1 MSHLPELPGLAIGA
15 GMSFN
20 LATILTETTLAAP
33 DAPACRFA
41 GTTTTYA
48 ELDEQSG
55 RFAAGFRS
63 AGLSPGQVVALQLP
77 NIPHFLIAYFGALK
91 AGLVVLP
98 LNPLLMAPE
107 LEYHLTDSAAAL
119 LVGFEG
125 MHAEAAKACET
136 TGVPLYLV
144 SMGTGPL
151 PGGTRPALELFSPEG
166 LDEPG
171 GDVAAR
177 GPDDTAVLVYTSGT
191 TGKPKGAELT
201 HFQLYMNATVAG
213 GLFGVRSDDVVLA
226 VLPFFHVFGLSSVI
240 NVFIRHGGCLSILPR
255 FQPAAVLDAL
265 EADRCTV
272 IGGVP
277 TMLHA
282 LAQQDIAGR
291 DLSALRVAVS
301 GGASLPEDV
310 MRTFE
315 GKYGIEVLEGYG
327 MTETASS
334 CSFNRPGDRK
344 VLSIGKPLW
353 GVRMRVA
360 DTQGRP
366 LPPGREHVGE
376 ILIRGHNVMKGYLG
390 RPEATAETLRD
401 GWLHSGDLGY
411 ADSDG
416 FYFIVDRAKDLVIR
430 GGYNVYP
437 REIEEVLYAHPAILE
452 AAVIGKPDQR
462 LGEEVIAVVAL
473 RPGAAATAAEIIA
486 YTRERLAAYKYPR
499 EIRFMPELPK
509 GPSGKILKTALRDA

>member
-1 MSHLPELPGLAIGA
+1 
-15 GMSFN
+15 MSFN
-20 LATILTETTLAAP
+20 LATILAETTLAAP
-33 DAPACRFA
+33 DAPVYRF
-41 GTTTTYA
+41 GGNPTSYR

-55 RFAAGFRS
+55 RLAAGLQA
-63 AGLSPGQVVALQLP
+63 AGLAPGQAVAVQLP
-77 NIPHFLIAYFGALK
+77 NLPQFLIAYFGALK

-107 LEYHLTDSAAAL
+107 LEYHLGDSAAAL

-125 MHAEAAKACET
+125 MHAEAVKACET

-144 SMGTGPL
+144 STGPGPL
-151 PGGTRPALELFSPEG
+151 PDGTRPFSDLFAATP

-171 GDVAAR
+171 GVPRA
-177 GPDDTAVLVYTSGT
+177 PDDTAVLVYTSGT
-191 TGKPKGAELT
+191 TGRPKGAELT
-201 HFQLYMNATVAG
+201 HFQLYMNSTIAG
-213 GLFGVRSDDVVLA
+213 GLFGVRSNDVVLA

-240 NVFIRHGGCLSILPR
+240 NVFVRYGGCLSILPR

-282 LAQQDIAGR
+282 LAQQDITGR

-301 GGASLPEDV
+301 GGASLPEDIL
-310 MRTFE
+310 RTFE
-315 GKYGIEVLEGYG
+315 GKYRIEVLEGYG

-334 CSFNRPGDRK
+334 CTSNLPGNRK

-353 GVRMRVA
+353 GVRMRVCDRA
-360 DTQGRP
+360 GQP
-366 LPPGREHVGE
+366 LPAGREHVGE

-401 GWLHSGDLGY
+401 GWLHTGDLGY
-411 ADSDG
+411 VDEDG

-452 AAVIGKPDQR
+452 AAVIGKPDER
-462 LGEEVIAVVAL
+462 LGEEVVAVVAL
-473 RPGAAATAAEIIA
+473 RPGHEVSAEDIIA

-499 EIRFMPELPK
+499 EIRFMTELPK
-509 GPSGKILKTALRDA
+509 GPSGKILKSALRDG

>member
-1 MSHLPELPGLAIGA
+1 
-15 GMSFN
+15 MSFN
-20 LATILTETTLAAP
+20 LATILTETALAAP

-55 RFAAGFRS
+55 RVAAGFRS
-63 AGLSPGQVVALQLP
+63 AGLGPGQVVALQLP
-77 NIPHFLIAYFGALK
+77 NIQQFLIAYFGALK

-107 LEYHLTDSAAAL
+107 LEYHLTDSAAVML
-119 LVGFEG
+119 IGFEG
-125 MHAEAAKACET
+125 MHAEAVKACET

-144 SMGTGPL
+144 SMGSGPL
-151 PGGTRPALELFSPEG
+151 PDGTRSALELFSAAP

-171 GDVAAR
+171 GDVTPR
-177 GPDDTAVLVYTSGT
+177 SPDDTAVLVYTSGT

-201 HFQLYMNATVAG
+201 HFQLYMNSTVAG

-226 VLPFFHVFGLSSVI
+226 VLPFFHVFGLSSVV

-255 FQPAAVLDAL
+255 FAPGAVLDAI

-282 LAQQDIAGR
+282 LAQQDISGR

-301 GGASLPEDV
+301 GGASLPEDI

-315 GKYGIEVLEGYG
+315 DKYGIEVLEGYG

-353 GVRMRVA
+353 GVRMRVVDRA
-360 DTQGRP
+360 GQP

-401 GWLHSGDLGY
+401 GWLHSGDLGFV
-411 ADSDG
+411 DEDG

-437 REIEEVLYAHPAILE
+437 REIEEVLYAHPAIGE
-452 AAVIGKPDQR
+452 AAVIGQPDQR
-462 LGEEVIAVVAL
+462 LGEEVVAVVAL
-473 RPGAAATAAEIIA
+473 RPGASATAEEIIA
-486 YTRERLAAYKYPR
+486 YCRERLAAYKYPR
-499 EIRFMPELPK
+499 EIRFMAELPK
-509 GPSGKILKTALRDA
+509 GPSGKILKAALRDG

>member
-1 MSHLPELPGLAIGA
+1 
-15 GMSFN
+15 MSFN

-33 DAPACRFA
+33 DAPVCRI
-41 GTTTTYA
+41 GGNPKTTTTYR
-48 ELDEQSG
+48 ELDDLSG
-55 RFAAGFRS
+55 RAAAGLRE
-63 AGLSPGQVVALQLP
+63 AGLSPGQVVLPQLP
-77 NIPHFLIAYFGALK
+77 NIPQFLIAYFGALK

-107 LEYHLTDSAAAL
+107 LEYHLTDSAAAML
-119 LVGFEG
+119 IGFQG
-125 MHAEAAKACET
+125 LHAEAAKACET

-144 SMGTGPL
+144 SVDASPL
-151 PGGTRPALELFSPEG
+151 PEGTRPVTELISTAP

-171 GDVAAR
+171 GDVVACA
-177 GPDDTAVLVYTSGT
+177 PDDTAVLVYTSGT

-201 HFQLYMNATVAG
+201 HFQLYMNCTVAG
-213 GLFGVRSDDVVLA
+213 GLFGARSDDVVLA

-240 NVFIRHGGCLSILPR
+240 NVFVRYGGCLSILPR
-255 FQPAAVLDAL
+255 FQPSAVLDAI

-282 LAQQDIAGR
+282 LAQQDITGC

-301 GGASLPEDV
+301 GGASLPEDI

-315 GKYGIEVLEGYG
+315 DKYGIEVLEGYG

-360 DTQGRP
+360 DSSGRL

-390 RPEATAETLRD
+390 RPEATAETLRG

-411 ADSDG
+411 VDEDG

-437 REIEEVLYAHPAILE
+437 REIEEVLYAHPSILE
-452 AAVIGKPDQR
+452 AAVIGKPDER
-462 LGEEVIAVVAL
+462 LGEEVVAVVAL
-473 RPGAAATAAEIIA
+473 REGASVSAEEIIA

-499 EIRFMPELPK
+499 EIRFMEELPK
-509 GPSGKILKTALRDA
+509 GPSGKILKAALRDG

>member
-1 MSHLPELPGLAIGA
+1 
-15 GMSFN
+15 MSFN

-33 DAPACRFA
+33 DASACRIGGA
-41 GTTTTYA
+41 GITYR

-55 RFAAGFRS
+55 RLAAGLRS
-63 AGLSPGQVVALQLP
+63 AGLVPGQVVALQLP
-77 NIPHFLIAYFGALK
+77 NIPQFLAAYFGALK

-107 LEYHLTDSAAAL
+107 LEYHLTDSAASL
-119 LVGFEG
+119 LIGFEG

-144 SMGTGPL
+144 SMGTEAPPDGA
-151 PGGTRPALELFSPEG
+151 RSALELISTAP

-191 TGKPKGAELT
+191 TGRPKGAELT
-201 HFQLYMNATVAG
+201 HFQLYMNGTVAG

-240 NVFIRHGGCLSILPR
+240 NVFVRRGGCLSVLPR
-255 FQPAAVLDAL
+255 FLPGAVLDAM
-265 EADRCTV
+265 EADRVTV

-282 LAQQDIAGR
+282 LAREDITGR

-315 GKYGIEVLEGYG
+315 DKYGIEVLEGYG
-327 MTETASS
+327 MTETAAS

-353 GVRMRVA
+353 GVRMRVCDPNGKA
-360 DTQGRP
+360 
-366 LPPGREHVGE
+366 LPAGREHVGE
-376 ILIRGHNVMKGYLG
+376 I
-390 RPEATAETLRD
+390 
-401 GWLHSGDLGY
+401 
-411 ADSDG
+411 
-416 FYFIVDRAKDLVIR
+416 
-430 GGYNVYP
+430 
-437 REIEEVLYAHPAILE
+437 
-452 AAVIGKPDQR
+452 
-462 LGEEVIAVVAL
+462 
-473 RPGAAATAAEIIA
+473 
-486 YTRERLAAYKYPR
+486 
-499 EIRFMPELPK
+499 
-509 GPSGKILKTALRDA
+509 

>member
-1 MSHLPELPGLAIGA
+1 
-15 GMSFN
+15 MSFN
-20 LATILTETTLAAP
+20 LATLLTETTLAAP
-33 DAPACRFA
+33 DAPVCRFG
-41 GTTTTYA
+41 GTTTSYR

-55 RFAAGFRS
+55 RLAAGLQA
-63 AGLSPGQVVALQLP
+63 AGLAPGQVVAVQLP
-77 NIPHFLIAYFGALK
+77 NLPQFLITYFGALK

-107 LEYHLTDSAAAL
+107 LEYHLGDSAAAL
-119 LVGFEG
+119 LIGSED

-144 SMGTGPL
+144 SMGTEAPPDGA
-151 PGGTRPALELFSPEG
+151 RSALELISTAP

-191 TGKPKGAELT
+191 TGRPKGAELT
-201 HFQLYMNATVAG
+201 QFQLYMNSTVAG

-240 NVFIRHGGCLSILPR
+240 NVFTRYGGCLSILPR
-255 FQPAAVLDAL
+255 FQPGAVLDAL
-265 EADRCTV
+265 ESDRCTV

-282 LAQQDIAGR
+282 LAQMDTAGR

-301 GGASLPEDV
+301 GGASLAEDI

-315 GKYGIEVLEGYG
+315 EKFGIEVLEGYG

-360 DTQGRP
+360 DSAGLP

-390 RPEATAETLRD
+390 RSEATAEALRD

-411 ADSDG
+411 MDEDG

-452 AAVIGKPDQR
+452 AAVIGKPDER
-462 LGEEVIAVVAL
+462 LGEEVVAVVAL
-473 RPGAAATAAEIIA
+473 RPGHDVSAEDIIA

-499 EIRFMPELPK
+499 EIRFMAELPK
-509 GPSGKILKTALRDA
+509 GPSGKILKAALRDG

>member
-1 MSHLPELPGLAIGA
+1 
-15 GMSFN
+15 MSFN
-20 LATILTETTLAAP
+20 LATILTESALAAP

-55 RFAAGFRS
+55 RVAAGFRS

-77 NIPHFLIAYFGALK
+77 NIQPFLSAYFGALK

-107 LEYHLTDSAAAL
+107 VEYHLTDSAAAML
-119 LVGFEG
+119 IGFEG
-125 MHAEAAKACET
+125 IHAEAVKACET
-136 TGVPLYLV
+136 TGVPLYLL
-144 SMGTGPL
+144 SMGSGPL
-151 PGGTRPALELFSPEG
+151 PEGTRSALELFSPAP

-171 GDVAAR
+171 GDVTTR
-177 GPDDTAVLVYTSGT
+177 SPDDTAVLVYTSGT

-201 HFQLYMNATVAG
+201 HFQLYMNSTVAG

-226 VLPFFHVFGLSSVI
+226 VLPFFHVFGLSSVV
-240 NVFIRHGGCLSILPR
+240 NVFIRQGGCLSILPR
-255 FQPAAVLDAL
+255 FAPGAVLDAI

-282 LAQQDIAGR
+282 LAQQDVTGR

-301 GGASLPEDV
+301 GGASLPEDI

-315 GKYGIEVLEGYG
+315 DKFGIEVLEGYG

-344 VLSIGKPLW
+344 VLSIGKPMW

-360 DTQGRP
+360 DAQGRP
-366 LPPGREHVGE
+366 LRPGREHVGE

-401 GWLHSGDLGY
+401 GWLHSGDLGFV
-411 ADSDG
+411 DEDG

-462 LGEEVIAVVAL
+462 LGEEVVAVVAL
-473 RPGAAATAAEIIA
+473 RPGESATAEEIIG

-499 EIRFMPELPK
+499 EIRFMAELPK

>member
-1 MSHLPELPGLAIGA
+1 
-15 GMSFN
+15 MSFN
-20 LATILTETTLAAP
+20 LATVLTETTLATP
-33 DAPACRFA
+33 DAAVCRFG
-41 GTTTTYA
+41 GTATTYR

-55 RFAAGFRS
+55 RLAAGLRA
-63 AGLSPGQVVALQLP
+63 AGLTPGRVVALQLP
-77 NIPHFLIAYFGALK
+77 NIPQFLTAYFGALK

-107 LEYHLTDSAAAL
+107 LEYHLTDSSAAL
-119 LVGFEG
+119 LIGFEG
-125 MHAEAAKACET
+125 MHAEAVKACET

-144 SMGTGPL
+144 SMGSGPL
-151 PGGTRPALELFSPEG
+151 PEGARTVGELLPTAP

-171 GDVAAR
+171 GDVAACS
-177 GPDDTAVLVYTSGT
+177 PDDTAVLVYTSGT

-201 HFQLYMNATVAG
+201 HFQLYMNCTVAG
-213 GLFGVRSDDVVLA
+213 GLFGARSDDVVLA

-240 NVFIRHGGCLSILPR
+240 NVFVRYGGCLSILPR
-255 FQPAAVLDAL
+255 FQPAAALDAI

-282 LAQQDIAGR
+282 LAQLDITGR

-301 GGASLPEDV
+301 GGASLPEDI

-360 DTQGRP
+360 DPSGRP

-401 GWLHSGDLGY
+401 GWLRSGDLGY
-411 ADSDG
+411 MDSDG

-430 GGYNVYP
+430 GGFNVYP
-437 REIEEVLYAHPAILE
+437 REIEEVLYAHPAVLE
-452 AAVIGKPDQR
+452 AAVIGKPDER
-462 LGEEVIAVVAL
+462 LGEEVVAVLAL
-473 RPGAAATAAEIIA
+473 RPGHEVSAQEIIG

-499 EIRFMPELPK
+499 EIRFMAELPK
-509 GPSGKILKTALRDA
+509 GPSGKILKAALRDS

>member
-1 MSHLPELPGLAIGA
+1 
-15 GMSFN
+15 MSFN

-33 DAPACRFA
+33 DAPVCRFR
-41 GTTTTYA
+41 GTTTSYR

-55 RFAAGFRS
+55 RLAAGLQAS
-63 AGLSPGQVVALQLP
+63 GLAPGQVVALQLP
-77 NIPHFLIAYFGALK
+77 NLPQFLIAYFGALK

-98 LNPLLMAPE
+98 LNPLLVAPE
-107 LEYHLTDSAAAL
+107 LEYHLSDSAAAL
-119 LVGFEG
+119 LIGFEG

-136 TGVPLYLV
+136 TGVPLYLA
-144 SMGTGPL
+144 GPGPGPL
-151 PGGTRPALELFSPEG
+151 PDGTRPFSELFGATP

-171 GDVAAR
+171 GIPRA
-177 GPDDTAVLVYTSGT
+177 PHDTAVLVYTSGT
-191 TGKPKGAELT
+191 TGRPKGAELT
-201 HFQLYMNATVAG
+201 HFQLYMNSTIAG

-240 NVFIRHGGCLSILPR
+240 NVFVRFGGCLSILPR
-255 FQPAAVLDAL
+255 FQPAAALDAI

-282 LAQQDIAGR
+282 LAQLDIAGR

-301 GGASLPEDV
+301 GGASLPEDI

-315 GKYGIEVLEGYG
+315 DKYRIEVLEGYG

-360 DTQGRP
+360 DPSGRP

-390 RPEATAETLRD
+390 RPGATAEALGG

-411 ADSDG
+411 VDEDG

-437 REIEEVLYAHPAILE
+437 REIEEVLYTHPAVLE
-452 AAVIGKPDQR
+452 AAVIGKPDER
-462 LGEEVIAVVAL
+462 LGEEVVAVVAR
-473 RPGAAATAAEIIA
+473 RPGASVSAEEIIA

-499 EIRFMPELPK
+499 EVRFMAELPK
-509 GPSGKILKTALRDA
+509 GPSGKILKAALRDA

>member
-1 MSHLPELPGLAIGA
+1 
-15 GMSFN
+15 MSFN
-20 LATILTETTLAAP
+20 LATILTEAAQATP

-55 RFAAGFRS
+55 RVAAGFGS
-63 AGLSPGQVVALQLP
+63 AGLGPGQVVALQLP
-77 NIPHFLIAYFGALK
+77 NIAPFLIAYFGALK

-107 LEYHLTDSAAAL
+107 LEYHLTDSAAAML
-119 LVGFEG
+119 IGFEG
-125 MHAEAAKACET
+125 MHAEAVKACET
-136 TGVPLYLV
+136 TGVPLYLI
-144 SMGTGPL
+144 SMGSGPL
-151 PGGTRPALELFSPEG
+151 PDGTRSALELFSPAPLE
-166 LDEPG
+166 EPG
-171 GDVAAR
+171 GDVTPR
-177 GPDDTAVLVYTSGT
+177 SPDDTAVLVYTSGT

-201 HFQLYMNATVAG
+201 HFQLYMNSTVAG

-226 VLPFFHVFGLSSVI
+226 VLPFFHVFGLSSVV

-255 FQPAAVLDAL
+255 FQIGAVLDAV

-282 LAQQDIAGR
+282 LARQDVTGR

-310 MRTFE
+310 MRAFE
-315 GKYGIEVLEGYG
+315 DKYGIEVLEGYG

-353 GVRMRVA
+353 GVQMRVSDSA
-360 DTQGRP
+360 GRA

-376 ILIRGHNVMKGYLG
+376 ILIRGHNVMKGYLD
-390 RPEATAETLRD
+390 RPEATAEALRD
-401 GWLHSGDLGY
+401 GWLHSGDLGFV
-411 ADSDG
+411 DEDG

-462 LGEEVIAVVAL
+462 LGEEVVAVVAL
-473 RPGAAATAAEIIA
+473 RPGASATADEIIG

-499 EIRFMPELPK
+499 EIRFMDELPK
-509 GPSGKILKTALRDA
+509 GPSGKILKTALRDG

>member
-1 MSHLPELPGLAIGA
+1 
-15 GMSFN
+15 MSFN

-33 DAPACRFA
+33 GAPVCRF
-41 GTTTTYA
+41 GGNPTSYR

-55 RFAAGFRS
+55 RLAAGLQA
-63 AGLSPGQVVALQLP
+63 AGLAPGQVVAVQLP
-77 NIPHFLIAYFGALK
+77 NLPQFLIAYFGALK

-107 LEYHLTDSAAAL
+107 LEYHLGDSAAAL
-119 LVGFEG
+119 LIGFEG
-125 MHAEAAKACET
+125 THAEAVKACET

-144 SMGTGPL
+144 STGPG
-151 PGGTRPALELFSPEG
+151 PMPDGTRPFSELFSAAP

-171 GDVAAR
+171 GDVVPR
-177 GPDDTAVLVYTSGT
+177 SPGDTAVLVYTSGT

-201 HFQLYMNATVAG
+201 HFQLYMNSTVAG
-213 GLFGVRSDDVVLA
+213 GLFGVRGDDVVLA
-226 VLPFFHVFGLSSVI
+226 VLPFFHVFGLSSVV
-240 NVFIRHGGCLSILPR
+240 NVFVRFGGCLSIVPR
-255 FQPAAVLDAL
+255 FQPGAVLDAL

-282 LAQQDIAGR
+282 LAQQDITGR

-315 GKYGIEVLEGYG
+315 DKYGIEVLEGYG

-360 DTQGRP
+360 DSSDQL

-390 RPEATAETLRD
+390 RPEATAETLRG

-411 ADSDG
+411 VDEDG

-437 REIEEVLYAHPAILE
+437 REIEEVLYAHPAVLE
-452 AAVIGKPDQR
+452 AAVIGKPDER
-462 LGEEVIAVVAL
+462 LGEEVVAVVAL
-473 RPGAAATAAEIIA
+473 RPGRDVSAEDIIA

-499 EIRFMPELPK
+499 EIRFMAELPK
-509 GPSGKILKTALRDA
+509 GPSGKILKSALRDG

>member
-1 MSHLPELPGLAIGA
+1 
-15 GMSFN
+15 MSFN

-33 DAPACRFA
+33 DAPVCRF
-41 GTTTTYA
+41 GGNPTSYR

-55 RFAAGFRS
+55 RLAAGLQA
-63 AGLSPGQVVALQLP
+63 AGLAPGQVVAVQLP
-77 NIPHFLIAYFGALK
+77 NLPQFLIAYFGALK

-107 LEYHLTDSAAAL
+107 LEYHLGDSAAAL
-119 LVGFEG
+119 LIGFEG
-125 MHAEAAKACET
+125 MHAEAVKACET
-136 TGVPLYLV
+136 TGIPLYLV
-144 SMGTGPL
+144 SVGTGSL
-151 PGGTRPALELFSPEG
+151 PDGTRPFGELFG
-166 LDEPG
+166 AALDEPG
-171 GDVAAR
+171 GVPRA
-177 GPDDTAVLVYTSGT
+177 PDDAAVLVYTSGT
-191 TGKPKGAELT
+191 TGRPKGAELT
-201 HFQLYMNATVAG
+201 HFQLYMNSTIAG
-213 GLFGVRSDDVVLA
+213 GLFGVRNDDVVLA

-240 NVFIRHGGCLSILPR
+240 NVFVRFGGCLSILPR
-255 FQPAAVLDAL
+255 FQPAAALDAI

-272 IGGVP
+272 IGAVP

-282 LAQQDIAGR
+282 LAQLDIAGR

-301 GGASLPEDV
+301 GGASLPEDI

-315 GKYGIEVLEGYG
+315 DKYRIEVLEGYG

-344 VLSIGKPLW
+344 VLSIGRPLW
-353 GVRMRVA
+353 GVQMRVA
-360 DTQGRP
+360 DSSGRP
-366 LPPGREHVGE
+366 LPAGREHVGE

-390 RPEATAETLRD
+390 RPEATAEALRG
-401 GWLHSGDLGY
+401 GWLRSGDLGY
-411 ADSDG
+411 VDQDG

-452 AAVIGKPDQR
+452 AAVIGKPDER
-462 LGEEVIAVVAL
+462 LGEEVVAVVAL
-473 RPGAAATAAEIIA
+473 RPGHDASAEDIIA

-499 EIRFMPELPK
+499 EIRFMAELPK
-509 GPSGKILKTALRDA
+509 GPSGKILKSALHDG

>member
-1 MSHLPELPGLAIGA
+1 
-15 GMSFN
+15 MSFN

-33 DAPACRFA
+33 DAPVCRF
-41 GTTTTYA
+41 GGNPTSYR

-55 RFAAGFRS
+55 RLAAGLQA
-63 AGLSPGQVVALQLP
+63 AGLAPGQVVAVQLP
-77 NIPHFLIAYFGALK
+77 NLPQFLIAYFGALK

-107 LEYHLTDSAAAL
+107 LEYHLGDSAAAL
-119 LVGFEG
+119 LIGFEG
-125 MHAEAAKACET
+125 MHAEAVKACET
-136 TGVPLYLV
+136 TGIPLYLV
-144 SMGTGPL
+144 SVGTGSL
-151 PGGTRPALELFSPEG
+151 PDGTRPFGELFG
-166 LDEPG
+166 AALDEPG
-171 GDVAAR
+171 GVPRA
-177 GPDDTAVLVYTSGT
+177 PDDAAVLVYTSGT
-191 TGKPKGAELT
+191 TGRPKGAELT
-201 HFQLYMNATVAG
+201 HFQLYMNSTIAG
-213 GLFGVRSDDVVLA
+213 GLFGVRNDDVVLA

-240 NVFIRHGGCLSILPR
+240 NVFVRFGGCLSILPR
-255 FQPAAVLDAL
+255 FQPAAALDAI

-282 LAQQDIAGR
+282 LAQLDIAGR

-301 GGASLPEDV
+301 GGASLPEDI

-315 GKYGIEVLEGYG
+315 DKYRIEVLEGYG

-344 VLSIGKPLW
+344 VLSIGRPLW
-353 GVRMRVA
+353 GVQMRVA
-360 DTQGRP
+360 DSSGRP
-366 LPPGREHVGE
+366 LPAGREHVGE

-390 RPEATAETLRD
+390 RPEATAEALRG
-401 GWLHSGDLGY
+401 GWLRSGDLGY
-411 ADSDG
+411 VDQDG

-452 AAVIGKPDQR
+452 AAVIGKPDER
-462 LGEEVIAVVAL
+462 LGEEVVAVVAL
-473 RPGAAATAAEIIA
+473 RPGHDASAKDIIA

-499 EIRFMPELPK
+499 EIRFMAELPK
-509 GPSGKILKTALRDA
+509 GPSGKILKSALHDG

>member
-1 MSHLPELPGLAIGA
+1 
-15 GMSFN
+15 MSFN

-33 DAPACRFA
+33 DAPACRI
-41 GTTTTYA
+41 GGITTTYR

-55 RFAAGFRS
+55 RFAAGLRS
-63 AGLSPGQVVALQLP
+63 AGLAPGQVVALQLP
-77 NIPHFLIAYFGALK
+77 NIPQFLSAYFGALK

-107 LEYHLTDSAAAL
+107 VEYHLTDSAATML
-119 LVGFEG
+119 IGFEG

-136 TGVPLYLV
+136 TGVQLYLV
-144 SMGTGPL
+144 SMDPGPL
-151 PGGTRPALELFSPEG
+151 PDDVRPFTELISAVP

-171 GDVAAR
+171 GDVVAR

-201 HFQLYMNATVAG
+201 HFQLYMNCTVAG
-213 GLFGVRSDDVVLA
+213 GLFGARSDDVVLA

-240 NVFIRHGGCLSILPR
+240 NVSVRYGACLSILPR
-255 FQPAAVLDAL
+255 FQPAAVLDAI

-272 IGGVP
+272 MPGVP

-282 LAQQDIAGR
+282 LARMDITGR
-291 DLSALRVAVS
+291 DLSALRVSVS
-301 GGASLPEDV
+301 GGASLPEDI

-315 GKYGIEVLEGYG
+315 DKYGIEVLEGYG

-360 DTQGRP
+360 DASDQP

-390 RPEATAETLRD
+390 RPEATEETLRG
-401 GWLHSGDLGY
+401 GWLHTGDLGY

-430 GGYNVYP
+430 GGFNVYP
-437 REIEEVLYAHPAILE
+437 REIEEVLYAHPAVLE
-452 AAVIGKPDQR
+452 AAVIGKPDER
-462 LGEEVIAVVAL
+462 LGEEVVAVVAL
-473 RPGAAATAAEIIA
+473 REGSSASAEEIIA
-486 YTRERLAAYKYPR
+486 YCRERLAAYKYPR
-499 EIRFMPELPK
+499 EIRFMAELPK
-509 GPSGKILKTALRDA
+509 GPSGKILKAALRDG

>member
-1 MSHLPELPGLAIGA
+1 
-15 GMSFN
+15 MSFN

-33 DAPACRFA
+33 DSPVCRI
-41 GTTTTYA
+41 GGNTTTYR
-48 ELDEQSG
+48 ELDDLSG
-55 RFAAGFRS
+55 RAAAGLRE

-77 NIPHFLIAYFGALK
+77 NIPQFLVAYFGALK

-119 LVGFEG
+119 LIGFQG
-125 MHAEAAKACET
+125 LHAEAAKACET

-144 SMGTGPL
+144 SAGEG
-151 PGGTRPALELFSPEG
+151 ALPEG
-166 LDEPG
+166 ARPVTELISTAPLDEPG
-171 GDVAAR
+171 GDVVAR

-201 HFQLYMNATVAG
+201 HFQLYMNCTVAG
-213 GLFGVRSDDVVLA
+213 GLFGARSDDVVLA
-226 VLPFFHVFGLSSVI
+226 VLPFFHVFGLSSVM
-240 NVFIRHGGCLSILPR
+240 NVFVRYGGCLSILPR
-255 FQPAAVLDAL
+255 FQPSAVLDAI

-282 LAQQDIAGR
+282 LAQQDITGR

-310 MRTFE
+310 MRAFE
-315 GKYGIEVLEGYG
+315 DKYGIEVLEGYG

-344 VLSIGKPLW
+344 ILSIGKPLW

-360 DTQGRP
+360 DSSDQL

-390 RPEATAETLRD
+390 RPEATAETLRG

-411 ADSDG
+411 VDEDG

-452 AAVIGKPDQR
+452 AAVIGKPDER
-462 LGEEVIAVVAL
+462 LGEEVVAVVAL
-473 RPGAAATAAEIIA
+473 REGASVSAEEIIA
-486 YTRERLAAYKYPR
+486 YCRERLAAYKYPR
-499 EIRFMPELPK
+499 EIRFMAELPK
-509 GPSGKILKTALRDA
+509 GPSGKILKAALRDA

>member
-1 MSHLPELPGLAIGA
+1 
-15 GMSFN
+15 MSFN

-33 DAPACRFA
+33 DSPVCRI
-41 GTTTTYA
+41 GGNTTTYR
-48 ELDEQSG
+48 ELDDLSG
-55 RFAAGFRS
+55 RAAAGLRE

-77 NIPHFLIAYFGALK
+77 NIPQFLVAYFGALK

-119 LVGFEG
+119 LIGFQG
-125 MHAEAAKACET
+125 LHAEAAKACET
-136 TGVPLYLV
+136 TGIPLYLV
-144 SMGTGPL
+144 SAGEGVL
-151 PGGTRPALELFSPEG
+151 PEGTRPVTELISTAP

-171 GDVAAR
+171 GDVVAR

-201 HFQLYMNATVAG
+201 HFQLYMNCTVAG
-213 GLFGVRSDDVVLA
+213 GLFGARSDDVVLA
-226 VLPFFHVFGLSSVI
+226 VLPFFHVFGLSSVM
-240 NVFIRHGGCLSILPR
+240 NVFVRYGGCLSILPR
-255 FQPAAVLDAL
+255 FQPSAVLDAI

-315 GKYGIEVLEGYG
+315 DKYGIEVLEGYG

-360 DTQGRP
+360 DPSDRL

-390 RPEATAETLRD
+390 RPEATAETLRG

-411 ADSDG
+411 VDEDG

-452 AAVIGKPDQR
+452 AAVIGKPDDR
-462 LGEEVIAVVAL
+462 LGEEVVAVVAL
-473 RPGAAATAAEIIA
+473 REGASVSAEEIIA
-486 YTRERLAAYKYPR
+486 YCRERLAAYKYPR
-499 EIRFMPELPK
+499 EIRFMAELPK
-509 GPSGKILKTALRDA
+509 GPSGKILKAALRDG

>member
-1 MSHLPELPGLAIGA
+1 
-15 GMSFN
+15 MSFN
-20 LATILTETTLAAP
+20 LATVLTETTMATP
-33 DAPACRFA
+33 DAVVCRFG
-41 GTTTTYA
+41 GTATTYR

-55 RFAAGFRS
+55 RLAAGLRA
-63 AGLSPGQVVALQLP
+63 AGLAPGRVVALQLP
-77 NIPHFLIAYFGALK
+77 NIPQFLTAYFGALK

-107 LEYHLTDSAAAL
+107 LEYHLTDSSAAL
-119 LVGFEG
+119 LIGFEG
-125 MHAEAAKACET
+125 MHAEAVKACET

-144 SMGTGPL
+144 SMGPGPL
-151 PGGTRPALELFSPEG
+151 PEGARTVAELLGTAP

-191 TGKPKGAELT
+191 TGRPKGAELT
-201 HFQLYMNATVAG
+201 HFQLYMNCTVAG
-213 GLFGVRSDDVVLA
+213 GLFGARNDDVVLA

-240 NVFIRHGGCLSILPR
+240 NVFVRYGGCLSILPR
-255 FQPAAVLDAL
+255 FQPAAVLDAI

-282 LAQQDIAGR
+282 MAQLDITGR

-301 GGASLPEDV
+301 GGASLPEDI

-353 GVRMRVA
+353 GVRMRVSDQA
-360 DTQGRP
+360 GRP

-411 ADSDG
+411 MDSDG

-437 REIEEVLYAHPAILE
+437 REIEEVLYAHPAVLE
-452 AAVIGKPDQR
+452 AAVIGKPDDR
-462 LGEEVIAVVAL
+462 LGEEVVAVLAL
-473 RPGAAATAAEIIA
+473 RAGFDVSAEEIVA

-499 EIRFMPELPK
+499 EIRFMAELPK
-509 GPSGKILKTALRDA
+509 GPSGKILKAALRDG

>member
-1 MSHLPELPGLAIGA
+1 
-15 GMSFN
+15 MSFN
-20 LATILTETTLAAP
+20 LATILAETTLTAP
-33 DAPACRFA
+33 DAPVCRFG
-41 GTTTTYA
+41 GTTTSYR

-55 RFAAGFRS
+55 RLAAGLQA
-63 AGLSPGQVVALQLP
+63 AGLAPGQVVAVQLP
-77 NIPHFLIAYFGALK
+77 NLPQFLTVYFGALK
-91 AGLVVLP
+91 AGLAVLP

-107 LEYHLTDSAAAL
+107 LEYHLGDSAAAL
-119 LVGFEG
+119 LIGFDG
-125 MHAEAAKACET
+125 MHAEAVKACET

-144 SMGTGPL
+144 SMGPGPL
-151 PGGTRPALELFSPEG
+151 PDGTRPVTELFSATP

-171 GDVAAR
+171 GVPRA
-177 GPDDTAVLVYTSGT
+177 PDDTAVLVYTSGT
-191 TGKPKGAELT
+191 TGRPKGAELT
-201 HFQLYMNATVAG
+201 HFQLYMNSTIAG

-240 NVFIRHGGCLSILPR
+240 NVFVRFGGCLSILPR
-255 FQPAAVLDAL
+255 FQPAAALDVI
-265 EADRCTV
+265 EGDRCTV

-282 LAQQDIAGR
+282 LAQLDIAGR

-301 GGASLPEDV
+301 GGASLPEDI

-315 GKYGIEVLEGYG
+315 DKYRIEVLEGYG

-360 DTQGRP
+360 DSSGRP
-366 LPPGREHVGE
+366 LPAGREHVGE

-411 ADSDG
+411 VDEDG

-437 REIEEVLYAHPAILE
+437 REIEEVLYAHPAIVE
-452 AAVIGKPDQR
+452 AAVIGKPDER
-462 LGEEVIAVVAL
+462 LGEEVVAVVAL
-473 RPGAAATAAEIIA
+473 RPGHDVSAEDIIA
-486 YTRERLAAYKYPR
+486 YTRARVAAYKYPR
-499 EIRFMPELPK
+499 EIRFMAELPK
-509 GPSGKILKTALRDA
+509 GPSGKILKSALRDG

>member
-1 MSHLPELPGLAIGA
+1 
-15 GMSFN
+15 MSFN

-33 DAPACRFA
+33 DASACRIGGA
-41 GTTTTYA
+41 GITYR

-55 RFAAGFRS
+55 RLAAGLRS
-63 AGLSPGQVVALQLP
+63 AGLVPGQVVALQLP
-77 NIPHFLIAYFGALK
+77 NIPQFLAAYFGALK

-107 LEYHLTDSAAAL
+107 LEYHLTDSAARML
-119 LVGFEG
+119 IGFEG

-136 TGVPLYLV
+136 TGVTLYLV
-144 SMGTGPL
+144 SMSAGVL
-151 PGGTRPALELFSPEG
+151 PDGTRPFTELLSGAP

-171 GDVAAR
+171 GDVVAR

-201 HFQLYMNATVAG
+201 HFQLYMNCTVAG

-240 NVFIRHGGCLSILPR
+240 NVFIRYGGCLSIVPR
-255 FQPAAVLDAL
+255 FAPGAVLDVL

-282 LAQQDIAGR
+282 LARLDIAGR

-301 GGASLPEDV
+301 GGASLAEDI

-315 GKYGIEVLEGYG
+315 DKFGIEVLEGYG

-360 DTQGRP
+360 DTQGLP
-366 LPPGREHVGE
+366 LPPGRGHVGE
-376 ILIRGHNVMKGYLG
+376 ILIRGHNVMKSYLG

-401 GWLHSGDLGY
+401 GWLHSGDLGFV
-411 ADSDG
+411 DEDG

-462 LGEEVIAVVAL
+462 LGEEVVAVIAL
-473 RPGAAATAAEIIA
+473 RPGHEATAAEIIG

-499 EIRFMPELPK
+499 EIRFMAELPK
-509 GPSGKILKTALRDA
+509 GPSGKILKTALRDG

>member
-1 MSHLPELPGLAIGA
+1 
-15 GMSFN
+15 MSFN
-20 LATILTETTLAAP
+20 LATILTETTVAAP

-41 GTTTTYA
+41 GTTTTYR
-48 ELDEQSG
+48 ELDELSG
-55 RFAAGFRS
+55 RFAAGLRA
-63 AGLSPGQVVALQLP
+63 AGLGPGQVLAMQLP
-77 NIPHFLIAYFGALK
+77 NIPQFLIGYFGALK
-91 AGLVVLP
+91 AGLTVLP
-98 LNPLLMAPE
+98 LNPLLVAPE
-107 LEYHLTDSAAAL
+107 LEYHLTDSAASL
-119 LVGFEG
+119 LIGFEG
-125 MHAEAAKACET
+125 MHAEAAKACES
-136 TGVPLYLV
+136 TGIPLYLV
-144 SMGTGPL
+144 SMGSAAPPDGA
-151 PGGTRPALELFSPEG
+151 RSALELISTAP

-201 HFQLYMNATVAG
+201 HFQLYMNCTVAG
-213 GLFGVRSDDVVLA
+213 GLFGARSDDVVLA

-240 NVFIRHGGCLSILPR
+240 NVFVRYGGCLSILPR
-255 FQPAAVLDAL
+255 FQPGPVLDAL

-282 LAQQDIAGR
+282 LAQLDIAGR

-301 GGASLPEDV
+301 GGASLPEDI

-315 GKYGIEVLEGYG
+315 EKFGIEVLEGYG

-360 DTQGRP
+360 DTAGRP

-390 RPEATAETLRD
+390 RPSETAEALRD

-411 ADSDG
+411 VDSDG

-437 REIEEVLYAHPAILE
+437 REIEEVLYAHPLVAE
-452 AAVIGKPDQR
+452 AAVIGKPDER
-462 LGEEVIAVVAL
+462 LGEEVVAVVAL
-473 RPGAAATAAEIIA
+473 RPGMSATAEEIIA
-486 YTRERLAAYKYPR
+486 WCRGRLAAYKYPR
-499 EIRFMPELPK
+499 EIRFMAELPK
-509 GPSGKILKTALRDA
+509 GPSGKILKTALRDP